1 MPIRSCPSLR
11 VEKNKRTRKTANYHD
26 DDDGD
31 NGFAGHR
38 GRCRHRHRDRPRQY
52 THSTP
57 ESHKEVLSAALV
69 TAYGQP
75 SRIPGHALNSAWHI
89 SLSRGYVLALA
100 SWRNP
105 KNNLKLTSS
114 PAPTHSGVIS
124 KNNVACVKVVRG
136 PRRRGIARVCRIS
149 GSLLQWA

>member
-1 MPIRSCPSLR
+1 MSESAHG
-11 VEKNKRTRKTANYHD
+11 EKQENKRTRKTANYHD
-26 DDDGD
+26 DDD
-31 NGFAGHR
+31 NGFP
-38 GRCRHRHRDRPRQY
+38 GRRRHRDRRRRSHIRRPSY
-52 THSTP
+52 TN
-57 ESHKEVLSAALV
+57 EDLSAALV

-89 SLSRGYVLALA
+89 FLSRGYVLALA